1 MFHIPTGE
9 TCVKAK
15 GEESN
20 PEARSLPDET
30 VLAENLRSTFPP
42 LLFHL
47 QAVKEDPFCVSIGT
61 MRCALVC
68 FVWEIILYCVGRQ
81 RQRFTLFSFWREV
94 LVVSF

>member
-1 MFHIPTGE
+1 M
-9 TCVKAK
+9 KAK

-68 FVWEIILYCVGRQ
+68 FVWKLYCIVWGGRDSVL
-81 RQRFTLFSFWREV
+81 LF
-94 LVVSF
+94 LVFGERC